1 MIYGC
6 DFSYIPLL
14 VNKMGTMQVTDA
26 NFQDTVEG
34 NDLVLIDFWAPWCG
48 PCRALAP
55 VLEELAA
62 ENSNFVVAKMNTDE
76 NPNTATQ
83 HGIMSIP
90 TMMIFKNG
98 QLVDRLVGVLPKP
111 QIIEAIKKAKLV
123 EIERK
128 KDEPVAPT
136 TINIYDSVINRS
148 EIGTREKK
156 EK

>member
-1 MIYGC
+1 MQSSSIQKSILRPLLRH
-6 DFSYIPLL
+6 DIRVIFHIRLL
-14 VNKMGTMQVTDA
+14 VNKMGTVQVTDA

-55 VLEELAA
+55 VLEELAD
-62 ENSNFVVAKMNTDE
+62 ENSNLVVAKMNTDE

-98 QLVDRLVGVLPKP
+98 QLVDRLVGALAKP
-111 QIIEAIKKAKLV
+111 QIMEKLQ
-123 EIERK
+123 
-128 KDEPVAPT
+128 
-136 TINIYDSVINRS
+136 SHF
-148 EIGTREKK
+148 
-156 EK
+156 

>member
-6 DFSYIPLL
+6 DFSYIHPL
-14 VNKMGTMQVTDA
+14 VNKMSTMQVTDA

-62 ENSNFVVAKMNTDE
+62 ENSNLVVAKMNTDE

-90 TMMIFKNG
+90 TMMIFKKG
-98 QLVDRLVGVLPKP
+98 QLVDRLVGALAKP
-111 QIIEAIKKAKLV
+111 QIMEKLQ
-123 EIERK
+123 
-128 KDEPVAPT
+128 
-136 TINIYDSVINRS
+136 SHF
-148 EIGTREKK
+148 
-156 EK
+156 